1 MTGHAANLQQAVNN
15 QREIHKYV
23 NKPVVVLQT
32 KRLSQATC
40 NHANISV
47 GVEAYAYLTFKN
59 KENTNMGDYPGP
71 CQDKT
76 PIDNVRDQDKWGLSS

>member
-1 MTGHAANLQQAVNN
+1 METYLSSN
-15 QREIHKYV
+15 KYA
-23 NKPVVVLQT
+23 NKPFVVLLT

-47 GVEAYAYLTFKN
+47 GVKAYAYLTFKN
-59 KENTNMGDYPGP
+59 KENANMGDYPGQ

-76 PIDNVRDQDKWGLSS
+76 PIDNVRDQDNCGPS